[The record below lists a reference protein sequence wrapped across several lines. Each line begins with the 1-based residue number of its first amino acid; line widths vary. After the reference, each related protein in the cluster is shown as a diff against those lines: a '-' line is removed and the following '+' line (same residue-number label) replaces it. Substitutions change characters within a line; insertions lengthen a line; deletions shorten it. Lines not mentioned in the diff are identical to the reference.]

1 MLCQQIFEQL
11 FPQGQL
17 NGKVVKAIEQ
27 SCESGTVE
35 ARGRKKGALLSGV
48 FFPPSMF
55 VSLFFLYFFECE
67 YTDVYSQFFDCSLK

>member
-35 ARGRKKGALLSGV
+35 ARGRKKGAMLSGV
-48 FFPPSMF
+48 FFSPSMF
-55 VSLFFLYFFECE
+55 VSLFFFVIF
-67 YTDVYSQFFDCSLK
+67 